1 MLLLLLLTLDL
12 ARTLRGKSVLQ
23 LPPIIDRWE
32 RKTIPPMHAH
42 EEEEEEEEAQEKLF
56 FQSPECSP
64 PSLNAE
70 DRRRELLK
78 TKRKASAEIARLARR
93 DGKGRAK
100 KTRARLL
107 PTILPSF
114 VTYLPTYKTYL
125 PIFLAS
131 SILGILQ
138 ASVGRE

>member
-1 MLLLLLLTLDL
+1 
-12 ARTLRGKSVLQ
+12 LRGKSVLQ

-42 EEEEEEEEAQEKLF
+42 EVEEEEEEAELF
-56 FQSPECSP
+56 FQFPECSS

-70 DRRRELLK
+70 DRRGRG
-78 TKRKASAEIARLARR
+78 KASTEIARLARR

-100 KTRARLL
+100 KTQARLL
-107 PTILPSF
+107 PTILPSIA
-114 VTYLPTYKTYL
+114 TYLPTYKTYL
-125 PIFLAS
+125 PIFLPS

>member
-1 MLLLLLLTLDL
+1 
-12 ARTLRGKSVLQ
+12 LRGKSVLQ

-42 EEEEEEEEAQEKLF
+42 EEEEEEEEEAELF
-56 FQSPECSP
+56 FQFPECSP

-78 TKRKASAEIARLARR
+78 TKREKQAQKSQDSRGR

-100 KTRARLL
+100 KTQARLL

-114 VTYLPTYKTYL
+114 ATYLPTYKTYL
-125 PIFLAS
+125 PIFLPS
-131 SILGILQ
+131 SFLGILQ

>member
-1 MLLLLLLTLDL
+1 LLLLLLTLDL

-42 EEEEEEEEAQEKLF
+42 EVEEEEEEAELF
-56 FQSPECSP
+56 FQFPECSS

-78 TKRKASAEIARLARR
+78 RKRESKHRNRKTREERR
-93 DGKGRAK
+93 KGKGQENSS
-100 KTRARLL
+100 KTA
-107 PTILPSF
+107 TYHSSFICYLPSYLQDLPA
-114 VTYLPTYKTYL
+114 YLPT
-125 PIFLAS
+125 
-131 SILGILQ
+131 
-138 ASVGRE
+138 

>member
-1 MLLLLLLTLDL
+1 
-12 ARTLRGKSVLQ
+12 LRGKSVLQ

-42 EEEEEEEEAQEKLF
+42 EEEEEEEEAELF

-78 TKRKASAEIARLARR
+78 TKRKASVEISRLARR

-100 KTRARLL
+100 KTQAKTATYHSSFICYIPSYLQD
-107 PTILPSF
+107 LPS
-114 VTYLPTYKTYL
+114 YLPT
-125 PIFLAS
+125 
-131 SILGILQ
+131 
-138 ASVGRE
+138 

>member
-1 MLLLLLLTLDL
+1 
-12 ARTLRGKSVLQ
+12 LRGKSVLQ

-42 EEEEEEEEAQEKLF
+42 EEEEEEEAELF

-78 TKRKASAEIARLARR
+78 TKRKASVEISRLARR

-100 KTRARLL
+100 KTQARLL

-114 VTYLPTYKTYL
+114 VYIPSYLQDLPSYLPT
-125 PIFLAS
+125 
-131 SILGILQ
+131 
-138 ASVGRE
+138 